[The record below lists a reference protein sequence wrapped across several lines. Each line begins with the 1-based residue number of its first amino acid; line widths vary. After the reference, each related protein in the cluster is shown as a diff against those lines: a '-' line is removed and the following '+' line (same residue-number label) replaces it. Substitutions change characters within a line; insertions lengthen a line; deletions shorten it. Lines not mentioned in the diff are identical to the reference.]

1 MTYRTI
7 TIARDVQFAAKQT
20 AAESRERFARQGT
33 LVVNL
38 LSSPGSGKTSLLQ
51 ATARYWQGRH
61 SMAVLV
67 GDIATDR
74 DAQRLTPLVPA
85 VQLTTGGAC
94 HLDLALVQRGWDA
107 LAVAEVEFMFVENV
121 GNLVCPA
128 SHDLG
133 EHLRVIVLSVPEGD
147 DKPAKYPKAFPNAH
161 HTPAPSPTAFPT
173 PQALVINQTDLL
185 PSVPFSVEQA
195 AEDARMI
202 QPQLQVF
209 PVAALH
215 DQGIGAWC
223 AYLERERKRLLD
235 GSTCS

>member
-20 AAESRERFARQGT
+20 ASEMRERFARQGT

-51 ATARYWQGRH
+51 ATARHWQGRH

-94 HLDLALVQRGWDA
+94 HLDLALVQRGWDS
-107 LAVAEVEFMFVENV
+107 LAVPDVEFLFVENV

-147 DKPAKYPKAFPNAH
+147 DKPAKYPKAFR
-161 HTPAPSPTAFPT
+161 TS
-173 PQALVINQTDLL
+173 QALVINKTDLL
-185 PSVPFSVEQA
+185 PYVPFSVERA
-195 AEDARMI
+195 TKDARLI
-202 QPQLQVF
+202 QPQLEVF
-209 PVAALH
+209 PAAALH
-215 DQGIGAWC
+215 DQGIENWC
-223 AYLERERKRLLD
+223 RFLEQQREQLLE
-235 GSTCS
+235 SVSQS